1 MGNEAPHGV
10 VIILADPLHG
20 ERGVPWPN
28 AAVLVSQLV
37 TQVYQCH
44 VTLEKITLALYRG
57 LRKTAKNCFEILKT
71 GIE

>member
-44 VTLEKITLALYRG
+44 VTERRLHWHCTEVSGRLQRTV
-57 LRKTAKNCFEILKT
+57 LKF
-71 GIE
+71 

>member
-10 VIILADPLHG
+10 VIILADPLHD

-44 VTLEKITLALYRG
+44 ITVYTVQSSPEDC
-57 LRKTAKNCFEILKT
+57 KTVLKF
-71 GIE
+71 

>member
-10 VIILADPLHG
+10 VIILADPLHD
-20 ERGVPWPN
+20 ERGVAWPN

-44 VTLEKITLALYRG
+44 ITERSVHCTEFSG
-57 LRKTAKNCFEILKT
+57 RLRKTVLKF
-71 GIE
+71 